1 MDELCKSVG
10 CSFALLFVAF
20 NLFVVGSTAGCTIP
34 ILCSLQPGPAFSCY
48 YHGNLANK
56 SDFIFCH
63 HILTN
68 YVVLFFAFSV
78 NLCSTE
84 TDFVLT

>member
-1 MDELCKSVG
+1 MNELCKIVG

-20 NLFVVGSTAGCTIP
+20 NLYVLGSTAGCIIP

-48 YHGNLANK
+48 YHGNLEK
-56 SDFIFCH
+56 DFIFCH

-68 YVVLFFAFSV
+68 YVVLFLAFSV
-78 NLCSTE
+78 NLCST
-84 TDFVLT
+84 